1 MKNKHSK
8 PPVYYPIFLNVKDKR
23 CVVIGGGRVA
33 LRKVKALLDCEAK
46 VTLISPRPHPEIV
59 KLSKRRAIHLIRR
72 DYEKE
77 DLKGTVIAFACTD
90 VKKVNHK
97 VAEDSK
103 KAKGLINVVDDP
115 TSSDFITP
123 SFFRRGDLTV
133 AVSTGGASPALAR
146 KIRMKLEKSLGE
158 EYSRLLSLTSEV
170 RSALKKRGRAVDGEA
185 WQEVLNLDLLIE
197 LIQEGRPEKAK
208 NLLLSKLKAFC
219 SNIPT
224 GSFQEKCGKKRKRQ
238 SRLPPCQ

>member
-8 PPVYYPIFLNVKDKR
+8 PPVYYPIFLNVKGKR
-23 CVVIGGGRVA
+23 CVVIGGGNVA

-46 VTLISPRPHPEIV
+46 ITLISPRPQPEIV
-59 KLSKRRAIHLIRR
+59 KLSKRRTIHLIRR
-72 DYEKE
+72 EYEKE
-77 DLKGTVIAFACTD
+77 DLNDAVVAFACTD

-103 KAKGLINVVDDP
+103 KTKVLINVVDDP

-146 KIRMKLEKSLGE
+146 RIRTKLEKSLGE
-158 EYSRLLSLTSEV
+158 EYAKLLSLTSEV
-170 RSALKKRGRAVDGEA
+170 RSALKERGRAVDGKA
-185 WQEVLNLDLLIE
+185 WQEVLNLDLLIG
-197 LIQEGRPEKAK
+197 LIQKGQPEKAK
-208 NLLLSKLKAFC
+208 NLLLNELKTCRRGDPF
-219 SNIPT
+219 
-224 GSFQEKCGKKRKRQ
+224 RR
-238 SRLPPCQ
+238 